1 MNMISKTTFLKNN
14 CKVNSP
20 YSSNKPFNSNA
31 YLGVK
36 LLTIIFCFFSF
47 TIPSYAQ
54 IKSCQAQII
63 VQDNGNVDSISE
75 NGLLYTMLLTNT
87 GTTADTYTL
96 TSKNVNSNSKN
107 PDDSVTNTNVV
118 LNTLFLDAEK
128 NEITKIT
135 VNPGQSI
142 SFFSKLTI
150 PLRTAFSK
158 WSSNQIIATSTN
170 CTSYKVDTVLHTY
183 VLNPD
188 SN

>member
-1 MNMISKTTFLKNN
+1 MISKTTFLKNN
-14 CKVNSP
+14 FRVIFP
-20 YSSNKPFNSNA
+20 YSSNRLFNSNT
-31 YLGVK
+31 YFGVK
-36 LLTIIFCFFSF
+36 LLIMVFCFFLF
-47 TIPSYAQ
+47 TISSYAQ

-63 VQDNGNVDSISE
+63 VQNNGNVDSISE
-75 NGLLYTMLLTNT
+75 NGLLYRMLLTNT

-96 TSKNVNSNSKN
+96 TSINVNSNSKN
-107 PDDSVTNTNVV
+107 PDGSVTNTNVV
-118 LNTLFLDAEK
+118 LNTLFLDAQQ
-128 NEITKIT
+128 NQITEIS

-150 PLRTAFSK
+150 PARTAFSK

-170 CTSYKVDTVLHTY
+170 CTSYKVATVLHTY